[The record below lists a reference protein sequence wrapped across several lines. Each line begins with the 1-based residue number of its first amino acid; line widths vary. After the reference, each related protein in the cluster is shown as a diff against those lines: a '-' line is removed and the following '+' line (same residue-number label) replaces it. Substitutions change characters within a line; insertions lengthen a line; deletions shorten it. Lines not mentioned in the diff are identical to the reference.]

1 MQVRTNRQQTNVTGF
16 ILPNTIVD
24 IWVSPGAQAESGSTG
39 QNEQHRREQH
49 KLLWCLLDLQ
59 HQDLQHLK
67 AMLSVCLTKC
77 LFSPRRGAIAE
88 IAVAP
93 ASTAPPPMIPKL
105 LTARTRCIMRWMKYW
120 LIREPFSPK
129 RAVLFLRGF
138 LLSGIWGYLPS
149 LNRKS
154 FCQKALTEFAK

>member
-1 MQVRTNRQQTNVTGF
+1 MRGQDPNINTDTVYTHTNLSPCKCMPQPKDSISMWLGSYSLTRSWTSESPPPSNR
-16 ILPNTIVD
+16 ILD
-24 IWVSPGAQAESGSTG
+24 IWICQVYAQAEAGSTG

-49 KLLWCLLDLQ
+49 KLLWCLLLQ

-105 LTARTRCIMRWMKYW
+105 LTAKTKNENGQNM
-120 LIREPFSPK
+120 L
-129 RAVLFLRGF
+129 
-138 LLSGIWGYLPS
+138 
-149 LNRKS
+149 
-154 FCQKALTEFAK
+154 